1 MYRNNDTPMT
11 NSRFVDAYKR
21 QSSQDS
27 NEKDGDLNDV
37 LTNLQESNPDLDIY
51 QRDFANA

>member
-27 NEKDGDLNDV
+27 NEKDGDLNDI